1 MWKAIYAKYRETYLD
16 NIFQENA
23 LKESKIRI
31 FNEDGNE
38 KVVLQN
44 EEVLTQLKAMSG
56 HATWNMLK
64 RQQNVINLSPHSCLI
79 IFHAMGD
86 SLDDMASIW
95 SCGMGVGGAL
105 GSFGKNVTK
114 ANVLQSQSV
123 NMLQ

>member
-1 MWKAIYAKYRETYLD
+1 VWKAIYAKYRETYLD

-56 HATWNMLK
+56 HAT
-64 RQQNVINLSPHSCLI
+64 
-79 IFHAMGD
+79 
-86 SLDDMASIW
+86 
-95 SCGMGVGGAL
+95 
-105 GSFGKNVTK
+105 
-114 ANVLQSQSV
+114 
-123 NMLQ
+123 

>member
-56 HATWNMLK
+56 HAT
-64 RQQNVINLSPHSCLI
+64 
-79 IFHAMGD
+79 
-86 SLDDMASIW
+86 
-95 SCGMGVGGAL
+95 
-105 GSFGKNVTK
+105 
-114 ANVLQSQSV
+114 
-123 NMLQ
+123 